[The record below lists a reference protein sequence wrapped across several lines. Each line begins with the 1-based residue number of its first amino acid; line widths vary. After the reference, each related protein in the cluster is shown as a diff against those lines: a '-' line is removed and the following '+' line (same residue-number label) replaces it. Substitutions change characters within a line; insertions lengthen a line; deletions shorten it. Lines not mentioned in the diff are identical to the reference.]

1 MSRAF
6 ESVARRRV
14 RGSRDSGDEP
24 WALVELGKRF
34 ARFRREHPRG
44 TRIPDDLREA
54 ALVLLREVAPADL
67 YRSCGISFGQVM
79 AWKEARAWR
88 PESPDVRVFSVVDEE
103 AVQRHALAAP
113 ATPATVPDLEL
124 RVGPWSV
131 SVRLLGQGPAGRG

>member
-6 ESVARRRV
+6 ESAARRRV
-14 RGSRDSGDEP
+14 RRSHGGGDEP
-24 WALVELGKRF
+24 SALVELGKRF

-79 AWKEARAWR
+79 AWKEARAR
-88 PESPDVRVFSVVDEE
+88 RAESPDIRVFSVVDEE
-103 AVQRHALAAP
+103 SMERPALVAP
-113 ATPATVPDLEL
+113 ATLPELEL

-131 SVRLLGQGPAGRG
+131 RVRLAGHGPAGRG

>member
-1 MSRAF
+1 M
-6 ESVARRRV
+6 
-14 RGSRDSGDEP
+14 
-24 WALVELGKRF
+24 ELGKRF

-79 AWKEARAWR
+79 AWKEARARR

-103 AVQRHALAAP
+103 AVQRPAPALAAP
-113 ATPATVPDLEL
+113 ATLPELEL

-131 SVRLLGQGPAGRG
+131 SVRLAGPGPAGRG

>member
-1 MSRAF
+1 MRRAF
-6 ESVARRRV
+6 ESAERRRV
-14 RGSRDSGDEP
+14 RGSQRGGDEP
-24 WALVELGKRF
+24 ALVALGKRF
-34 ARFRREHPRG
+34 ARFRKEHARG

-79 AWKEARAWR
+79 AWKEARARR

-103 AVQRHALAAP
+103 SMQRPVLAAP
-113 ATPATVPDLEL
+113 AAPPELEL

-131 SVRLLGQGPAGRG
+131 SVRLVGHGPAGRG

>member
-6 ESVARRRV
+6 ESAAGRRGR
-14 RGSRDSGDEP
+14 RSHGGGDEP
-24 WALVELGKRF
+24 SALVELGKRF

-54 ALVLLREVAPADL
+54 ALVLRREVAPADL

-79 AWKEARAWR
+79 AWKEARAR
-88 PESPDVRVFSVVDEE
+88 RVESPDVRVFSVVDEE
-103 AVQRHALAAP
+103 SMERPALVAP
-113 ATPATVPDLEL
+113 AQLPELEL

-131 SVRLLGQGPAGRG
+131 SVRLAGHGPAGRG